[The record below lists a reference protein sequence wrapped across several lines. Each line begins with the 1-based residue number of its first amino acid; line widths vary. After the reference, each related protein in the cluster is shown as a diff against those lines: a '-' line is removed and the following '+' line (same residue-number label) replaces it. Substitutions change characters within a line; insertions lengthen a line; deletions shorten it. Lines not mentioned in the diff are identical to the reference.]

1 MILKRNSSFLTVSF
15 ELFIAKRI
23 YADKAEDGERFSRP
37 AIRIAMLGV
46 TIGVAVML
54 VSLAVVLGFK
64 HEVSEKVIGFGS
76 HIQVISLTQNQ
87 NYEMMPVLTN
97 DTLIRKVKKVRGT
110 EHIQRFATKMGILK
124 TEENFR
130 GLTFKGVGEDYDLSF
145 FRTSLREG
153 TMPKFSSK
161 EASNEILLSKKVAGD
176 LGVKVGDKIFAY
188 FMGEESMRA
197 RRFKLAGIFETNMN
211 DYDKNYAITDIY
223 TIRKLNGWDAEMSSG
238 LEVTVNDFDRVEE
251 LTGKLQFIHQGTDR
265 QGVTY
270 GVFSIKDIAAHT
282 FAWLSVLDM
291 NVVMILVLMI
301 LVSAFTV
308 VSGLLIIMLERI
320 SMIGTLKVLGATN
333 VSVRN
338 IFIQFSIML
347 VGKGLLWGNIFGL
360 LLCWLQQQFHIVSL
374 DASVY
379 YIDSVP
385 IQFNWWLILAINAAT
400 LLISTLVIWGSSH
413 LISIGKPS
421 ETIRYE

>member
-1 MILKRNSSFLTVSF
+1 MNF

-46 TIGVAVML
+46 AIGVAVML
-54 VSLAVVLGFK
+54 ISLAVVLGFK
-64 HEVSEKVIGFGS
+64 HEVSSKVIGFGS
-76 HIQVISLTQNQ
+76 HIQVLSLTQNQ

-97 DTLIRKVKKVRGT
+97 DTLIRKVKKVQGVGR
-110 EHIQRFATKMGILK
+110 IQKFATKIGILK
-124 TEENFR
+124 TEEDFR

-145 FRTSLREG
+145 FQSCLTSG
-153 TMPKFSSK
+153 KMPKFSAK
-161 EASNEILLSKKVAGD
+161 EASNEILLSQKVAGD
-176 LGVKVGDKIFAY
+176 LGVKVDDKIFAY

-197 RRFKLAGIFETNMN
+197 RRFKVAGIFATNMN
-211 DYDKNYAITDIY
+211 DYDKNYVITDIY
-223 TIRKLNGWDAEMSSG
+223 TVRKLNGWDEEMSSG

-251 LTGKLQFIHQGTDR
+251 LTNKLQFIHKDTDR
-265 QGVTY
+265 NGVTY

-320 SMIGTLKVLGATN
+320 NMIGTLKVLGATN
-333 VSVRN
+333 VSVRK
-338 IFIQFSIML
+338 IFIQFSVML
-347 VGKGLLWGNIFGL
+347 VGQGLLWGNVIGL
-360 LLCWLQQQFHIVSL
+360 LLCWIQQKFHLISL
-374 DASVY
+374 DATVY

-385 IQFNWWLILAINAAT
+385 IQFNWWLILAINVAT
-400 LLISTLVIWGSSH
+400 LLISTFVIWGSSH

>member
-1 MILKRNSSFLTVSF
+1 
-15 ELFIAKRI
+15 
-23 YADKAEDGERFSRP
+23 
-37 AIRIAMLGV
+37 MLGV
-46 TIGVAVML
+46 AIGVAVMIL
-54 VSLAVVLGFK
+54 SLAVVLGFK
-64 HEVSEKVIGFGS
+64 HEVSSKVIGFGS
-76 HIQVISLTQNQ
+76 HIQVVSLTQNQ

-97 DTLIRKVKKVRGT
+97 DTLIRKVKKVRGVS
-110 EHIQRFATKMGILK
+110 HIQKFATKIGILK

-145 FRTSLREG
+145 FQSCLTSG
-153 TMPKFSSK
+153 KMPKFSAK
-161 EASNEILLSKKVAGD
+161 EASNEILLSQKVAGD
-176 LGVKVGDKIFAY
+176 LGVKVDEKIFAY

-197 RRFKLAGIFETNMN
+197 RRFKVAGIFATNMN
-211 DYDKNYAITDIY
+211 DYDKNYVITDIY
-223 TIRKLNGWDAEMSSG
+223 TVRKLNGWDEEMSSG
-238 LEVTVNDFDRVEE
+238 LEVAVNDFDRVEE
-251 LTGKLQFIHQGTDR
+251 LTNKLQFIHKDTDR
-265 QGVTY
+265 NGVTY

-320 SMIGTLKVLGATN
+320 NMIGTLKVLGATN
-333 VSVRN
+333 VSVRK
-338 IFIQFSIML
+338 IFIQFSVML
-347 VGKGLLWGNIFGL
+347 VGQGLLWGNVIGL
-360 LLCWLQQQFHIVSL
+360 LLCWIQQKFHLISL
-374 DASVY
+374 DATVY

-385 IQFNWWLILAINAAT
+385 IQFNWWLILAINVAT
-400 LLISTLVIWGSSH
+400 LLISTFVIWGSSH

>member
-1 MILKRNSSFLTVSF
+1 
-15 ELFIAKRI
+15 
-23 YADKAEDGERFSRP
+23 
-37 AIRIAMLGV
+37 MLGV
-46 TIGVAVML
+46 AIGVAVML
-54 VSLAVVLGFK
+54 ISLAVVLGFK
-64 HEVSEKVIGFGS
+64 HEVSSKVIGFGS
-76 HIQVISLTQNQ
+76 HIQVLSLTQNQ

-97 DTLIRKVKKVRGT
+97 DTLIRKVKKVQGVGR
-110 EHIQRFATKMGILK
+110 IQKFATKIGILK

-145 FRTSLREG
+145 FQSCLTSG
-153 TMPKFSSK
+153 KMPKFSAK
-161 EASNEILLSKKVAGD
+161 EASNEILLSQKVAGD
-176 LGVKVGDKIFAY
+176 LGVKVDDKIFAY
-188 FMGEESMRA
+188 YMGEESMRA
-197 RRFKLAGIFETNMN
+197 RRFKVAGIFATNMN
-211 DYDKNYAITDIY
+211 DYDKNYVITDIY
-223 TIRKLNGWDAEMSSG
+223 TVRKLNGWDEEMSSG

-251 LTGKLQFIHQGTDR
+251 LTNKLQFIHKDTDR
-265 QGVTY
+265 NGVTY

-320 SMIGTLKVLGATN
+320 NMIGTLKVLGATN
-333 VSVRN
+333 VSVRK
-338 IFIQFSIML
+338 IFIQFSVML
-347 VGKGLLWGNIFGL
+347 VGQGLLWGNVIGL
-360 LLCWLQQQFHIVSL
+360 LLCWIQQKFHLISL
-374 DASVY
+374 DATVY

-385 IQFNWWLILAINAAT
+385 IQFNWWLILAINVAT
-400 LLISTLVIWGSSH
+400 LLISTFVIWGSSH

>member
-1 MILKRNSSFLTVSF
+1 MSF

-46 TIGVAVML
+46 AIGVAVML
-54 VSLAVVLGFK
+54 ISLAVVLGFK
-64 HEVSEKVIGFGS
+64 HEVSSKVIGFGS
-76 HIQVISLTQNQ
+76 HIQVLSLTQNQ
-87 NYEMMPVLTN
+87 NYEMLPVLTN
-97 DTLIRKVKKVRGT
+97 DTLVRKVKKVHGID
-110 EHIQRFATKMGILK
+110 HIQRFATKLGILK
-124 TEENFR
+124 TDENFR

-145 FRTSLREG
+145 FRSCLVDGEI
-153 TMPKFSSK
+153 PKFSSQK
-161 EASNEILLSKKVAGD
+161 ASNEILLSQKVAAD
-176 LGVKVGDKIFAY
+176 LGVKTGDKIFAY

-197 RRFKLAGIFETNMN
+197 RRFKIAGVFATNMN
-211 DYDKNYAITDIY
+211 DYDKNFVITDIY
-223 TIRKLNGWDAEMSSG
+223 TVRKLNGWDEEMSSG
-238 LEVTVNDFDRVEE
+238 LEVTVKDFDQLEMLVS
-251 LTGKLQFIHQGTDR
+251 KLQFIHLGVDR
-265 QGVTY
+265 NGVTY

-282 FAWLSVLDM
+282 FAWLAVLDM
-291 NVVMILVLMI
+291 NVVMILILMI

-333 VSVRN
+333 VAVRK
-338 IFIQFSIML
+338 IFIHFSIML
-347 VGKGLLWGNIFGL
+347 VGKGLLWGNAVGL
-360 LLCWLQQQFHIVSL
+360 LICWVQQQFRLISL

-385 IQFNWWLILAINAAT
+385 IRFDWLLILGINVAT
-400 LLISTLVIWGSSH
+400 FLISTLVIWGSSH

-421 ETIRYE
+421 ETMRYE

>member
-1 MILKRNSSFLTVSF
+1 MSF

-23 YADKAEDGERFSRP
+23 YVDKVEDGERFSRP

-46 TIGVAVML
+46 AIGVAVMIL
-54 VSLAVVLGFK
+54 SLAVVLGFK
-64 HEVSEKVIGFGS
+64 HEVSSKVIGFGS
-76 HIQVISLTQNQ
+76 HIQVVSLTQNQ

-97 DTLIRKVKKVRGT
+97 DTLIRKVKKVRGVS
-110 EHIQRFATKMGILK
+110 HIQKFATKIGILK

-145 FRTSLREG
+145 FRNSMVDG
-153 TMPKFSSK
+153 KMPKFSSK

-176 LGVKVGDKIFAY
+176 LGVKTGDKIFAY

-197 RRFKLAGIFETNMN
+197 RRFKVAGIFATNMN
-211 DYDKNYAITDIY
+211 DYDKNYVITDLY
-223 TIRKLNGWDAEMSSG
+223 TVRKLNGWDEEMSSG
-238 LEVTVNDFDRVEE
+238 LEVTVNDFDHVEE
-251 LTGKLQFIHQGTDR
+251 LTQKLQFIHQGVDR
-265 QGVTY
+265 NGVTY
-270 GVFSIKDIAAHT
+270 GVFSIKEMAAHT

-320 SMIGTLKVLGATN
+320 NMIGTLKVLGATN
-333 VSVRN
+333 VSVRR
-338 IFIQFSIML
+338 IFINFSIML
-347 VGKGLLWGNIFGL
+347 VGQGLLWGNVFGL
-360 LLCWLQQQFHIVSL
+360 LICWIQQRFHLISL

-385 IQFNWWLILAINAAT
+385 IQFNWWLIFAINVIT

-421 ETIRYE
+421 QTIRYE

>member
-1 MILKRNSSFLTVSF
+1 MKF

-23 YADKAEDGERFSRP
+23 YADKVEDGERFSRP

-46 TIGVAVML
+46 AIGVAVMI

-64 HEVSEKVIGFGS
+64 HEVSSKVIGFGS
-76 HIQVISLTQNQ
+76 HIQVLSLTQNQ
-87 NYEMMPVLTN
+87 NYEVMPVLTN
-97 DTLIRKVKKVRGT
+97 DTLIRKVKSVRGVS
-110 EHIQRFATKMGILK
+110 HIQKFATKIGILK

-145 FRTSLREG
+145 FRNSLVDG
-153 TMPKFSSK
+153 KMPKFSSK
-161 EASNEILLSKKVAGD
+161 EASNEILLSQKVAGD
-176 LGVKVGDKIFAY
+176 LGVKTGDKIFAY

-197 RRFKLAGIFETNMN
+197 RRFKVAGIFATNMN
-211 DYDKNYAITDIY
+211 DYDKNYVITDLY
-223 TIRKLNGWDAEMSSG
+223 TVRKLNGWDAEMSSG
-238 LEVTVNDFDRVEE
+238 LEVTVNDFDHVEE
-251 LTGKLQFIHQGTDR
+251 LTQKLQFIHQGVDR
-265 QGVTY
+265 NGVTY
-270 GVFSIKDIAAHT
+270 GVFSIKEMAAHT

-320 SMIGTLKVLGATN
+320 NMIGTLKVLGATN
-333 VSVRN
+333 VSVRR
-338 IFIQFSIML
+338 IFINFSIML
-347 VGKGLLWGNIFGL
+347 VGQGLLWGNVFGL
-360 LLCWLQQQFHIVSL
+360 LICWLQQRFHLISL

-385 IQFNWWLILAINAAT
+385 IQFNWWLILAINVLT

-421 ETIRYE
+421 QTIRYE

>member
-1 MILKRNSSFLTVSF
+1 MAF

-23 YADKAEDGERFSRP
+23 YADRSEDGERFSRP

-46 TIGVAVML
+46 AIGVAVML

-64 HEVSEKVIGFGS
+64 HEVSSKVIGFGS
-76 HIQVISLTQNQ
+76 HIQVLSLTQNQ

-97 DTLIRKVKKVRGT
+97 DTLIRKVKKVQGIGR
-110 EHIQRFATKMGILK
+110 IQRFATKIGILK

-130 GLTFKGVGEDYDLSF
+130 GLTFKGVGEDYDLTF
-145 FRTSLREG
+145 FQHCLIDG
-153 TMPKFSSK
+153 KMPKFSSK
-161 EASNEILLSKKVAGD
+161 EATNEILLSQKVAGD
-176 LGVKVGDKIFAY
+176 LGVKTGDKIFAY

-197 RRFKLAGIFETNMN
+197 RRFKVAGIFATNMN
-211 DYDKNYAITDIY
+211 DYDKNYVITDIY
-223 TIRKLNGWDAEMSSG
+223 TVRKLNNWDEEMSSG
-238 LEVTVNDFDRVEE
+238 LEVTVDDFDRVDE
-251 LTGKLQFIHQGTDR
+251 LTRKLQFIHQGTDR
-265 QGVTY
+265 NGVTY
-270 GVFSIKDIAAHT
+270 GVYCIKDIAAHT

-320 SMIGTLKVLGATN
+320 NMIGTLKVLGATN
-333 VSVRN
+333 VSVRK

-347 VGKGLLWGNIFGL
+347 VGQGLLWGNVFGL
-360 LLCWLQQQFHIVSL
+360 LLCWIQQRFHLVSL
-374 DASVY
+374 DASIY

-385 IQFNWWLILAINAAT
+385 IRFNWWLILAVNVAT

>member
-1 MILKRNSSFLTVSF
+1 
-15 ELFIAKRI
+15 
-23 YADKAEDGERFSRP
+23 
-37 AIRIAMLGV
+37 MLGV
-46 TIGVAVML
+46 AIGVAVMI

-64 HEVSEKVIGFGS
+64 HEVSSKVIGFGS
-76 HIQVISLTQNQ
+76 HIQVLSLTQNQ

-97 DTLIRKVKKVRGT
+97 DTLIRKVKKVPGVS
-110 EHIQRFATKMGILK
+110 HIQKFATKIGILK

-130 GLTFKGVGEDYDLSF
+130 GLTFKGVGDDYDLSF
-145 FRTSLREG
+145 FRNSMVDG
-153 TMPKFSSK
+153 KMPKFSSK
-161 EASNEILLSKKVAGD
+161 EASNEILLSQKVAGD
-176 LGVKVGDKIFAY
+176 LGVKTGDKIFAY

-197 RRFKLAGIFETNMN
+197 RRFKVAGIFATNMN
-211 DYDKNYAITDIY
+211 DYDKNYVITDLY
-223 TIRKLNGWDAEMSSG
+223 TVRKLNGWDEEMSSG

-251 LTGKLQFIHQGTDR
+251 LTQKLQFIHQGVDR
-265 QGVTY
+265 NGVTY
-270 GVFSIKDIAAHT
+270 GVFSIKEMAAHT

-320 SMIGTLKVLGATN
+320 NMIGTLKVLGATN
-333 VSVRN
+333 VSVRK
-338 IFIQFSIML
+338 IFIHFSIML
-347 VGKGLLWGNIFGL
+347 VGQGLFWGNVFGL
-360 LLCWLQQQFHIVSL
+360 LLCWLQQQFHLISL
-374 DASVY
+374 DATVY

-385 IQFNWWLILAINAAT
+385 IQFNWWLILAINLLT
-400 LLISTLVIWGSSH
+400 LLISSLVIWGSSH

>member
-1 MILKRNSSFLTVSF
+1 MSF

-23 YADKAEDGERFSRP
+23 YADKSEDGERFSRP

-46 TIGVAVML
+46 AIGVAVML
-54 VSLAVVLGFK
+54 ISLAVVLGFK
-64 HEVSEKVIGFGS
+64 HEVSSKVIGFGS
-76 HIQVISLTQNQ
+76 HIQVLSLTQNQ

-97 DTLIRKVKKVRGT
+97 DTLIRKVKKVQGVGR
-110 EHIQRFATKMGILK
+110 IQKFATKIGILK
-124 TEENFR
+124 TEKDFR

-145 FRTSLREG
+145 FQSCLTSG
-153 TMPKFSSK
+153 KMPKFSAK
-161 EASNEILLSKKVAGD
+161 EASNEILLSQKVAGD
-176 LGVKVGDKIFAY
+176 LGVKVDDKIFAY

-197 RRFKLAGIFETNMN
+197 RRFKVAGIFATNMN
-211 DYDKNYAITDIY
+211 DYDKNYVITDIY
-223 TIRKLNGWDAEMSSG
+223 TVRKLNGWDEEMSSG

-251 LTGKLQFIHQGTDR
+251 LTNKLQFIHKDTDR
-265 QGVTY
+265 NGVTY

-320 SMIGTLKVLGATN
+320 NMIGTLKVLGATN
-333 VSVRN
+333 VSVRK
-338 IFIQFSIML
+338 IFIQFSVML
-347 VGKGLLWGNIFGL
+347 VGQGLLWGNVIGL
-360 LLCWLQQQFHIVSL
+360 LLCWIQQKFHLISL
-374 DASVY
+374 DATVY

-385 IQFNWWLILAINAAT
+385 IQFNWWLILAINVAT
-400 LLISTLVIWGSSH
+400 LLISTFVIWGSSH

>member
-1 MILKRNSSFLTVSF
+1 
-15 ELFIAKRI
+15 
-23 YADKAEDGERFSRP
+23 
-37 AIRIAMLGV
+37 MLGV
-46 TIGVAVML
+46 AIGVAVML
-54 VSLAVVLGFK
+54 LSLAVVLGFK
-64 HEVSEKVIGFGS
+64 HEVSSKVIGFGS
-76 HIQVISLTQNQ
+76 HIQVLSLTQNQ

-97 DTLIRKVKKVRGT
+97 DTLIRKVKKVQGVGR
-110 EHIQRFATKMGILK
+110 IQKFATKIGILK
-124 TEENFR
+124 TEEDFR

-145 FRTSLREG
+145 FQSCLTSG
-153 TMPKFSSK
+153 KMPKFSAK
-161 EASNEILLSKKVAGD
+161 EASNEILLSQKVAGD
-176 LGVKVGDKIFAY
+176 LGVKVDDKIFAY

-197 RRFKLAGIFETNMN
+197 RRFKVAGIFATNMN
-211 DYDKNYAITDIY
+211 DYDKNYVITDIY
-223 TIRKLNGWDAEMSSG
+223 TVRKLNGWDEEMSSG

-251 LTGKLQFIHQGTDR
+251 LTNKLQFIHKGTDR
-265 QGVTY
+265 NGVTY

-320 SMIGTLKVLGATN
+320 NMIGTLKVLGATN
-333 VSVRN
+333 VSVRK
-338 IFIQFSIML
+338 IFIQFSVML
-347 VGKGLLWGNIFGL
+347 VGQGLLWGNVIGL
-360 LLCWLQQQFHIVSL
+360 LLCWIQQKFHLISL
-374 DASVY
+374 DSTVY

-385 IQFNWWLILAINAAT
+385 IQFNWWLILAINVAT
-400 LLISTLVIWGSSH
+400 LLISTFVIWGSSH

>member
-1 MILKRNSSFLTVSF
+1 MKF

-23 YADKAEDGERFSRP
+23 YADKSEDGERFSRP

-46 TIGVAVML
+46 AIGVAVML
-54 VSLAVVLGFK
+54 LSLAVVLGFK
-64 HEVSEKVIGFGS
+64 HEVSSKVIGFGS
-76 HIQVISLTQNQ
+76 HIQVLSLTQNQ

-97 DTLIRKVKKVRGT
+97 DTLIRKVKKVQGVGR
-110 EHIQRFATKMGILK
+110 IQKFATKIGILK
-124 TEENFR
+124 TEEDFR

-145 FRTSLREG
+145 FQSCLTSG
-153 TMPKFSSK
+153 KMPKFSAK
-161 EASNEILLSKKVAGD
+161 EASNEILLSQKVAGD
-176 LGVKVGDKIFAY
+176 LGVKVDDKIFAY

-197 RRFKLAGIFETNMN
+197 RRFKVAGIFATNMN
-211 DYDKNYAITDIY
+211 DYDKNYVITDIY
-223 TIRKLNGWDAEMSSG
+223 TVRKLNGWDEEMSSG

-251 LTGKLQFIHQGTDR
+251 LTNKLQFIHKGTDR
-265 QGVTY
+265 NGVTY

-320 SMIGTLKVLGATN
+320 NMIGTLKVLGATN
-333 VSVRN
+333 VSVRK
-338 IFIQFSIML
+338 IFIQFSVML
-347 VGKGLLWGNIFGL
+347 VGQGLLWGNVIGL
-360 LLCWLQQQFHIVSL
+360 LLCWIQQKFHLISL
-374 DASVY
+374 DATVY

-385 IQFNWWLILAINAAT
+385 IQFNWWLILAINVAT
-400 LLISTLVIWGSSH
+400 LLISTFVIWGSSH

>member
-1 MILKRNSSFLTVSF
+1 MNF

-23 YADKAEDGERFSRP
+23 YADKVEDGERFSRP

-46 TIGVAVML
+46 AIGVAVMIL
-54 VSLAVVLGFK
+54 SLAVVLGFK
-64 HEVSEKVIGFGS
+64 HEVSSKVIGFGS
-76 HIQVISLTQNQ
+76 HIQVVSLTQNQ

-97 DTLIRKVKKVRGT
+97 DTLIRKVKKVRGVS
-110 EHIQRFATKMGILK
+110 HIQKFATKIGILK

-145 FRTSLREG
+145 FRNSMVDG
-153 TMPKFSSK
+153 KMPKFSSK

-176 LGVKVGDKIFAY
+176 LGVKTGDKIFAY

-197 RRFKLAGIFETNMN
+197 RRFKVAGIFATNMN
-211 DYDKNYAITDIY
+211 DYDKNYVITDLY
-223 TIRKLNGWDAEMSSG
+223 TVRKLNGWDEEMSSG
-238 LEVTVNDFDRVEE
+238 LEVTVNDFDHVEE
-251 LTGKLQFIHQGTDR
+251 LTQKLQFIHQGVDR
-265 QGVTY
+265 NGVTY
-270 GVFSIKDIAAHT
+270 GVFSIKEMAAHT

-320 SMIGTLKVLGATN
+320 NMIGTLKVLGATN
-333 VSVRN
+333 VSVRR
-338 IFIQFSIML
+338 IFINFSIML
-347 VGKGLLWGNIFGL
+347 VGQGLLWGNVFGL
-360 LLCWLQQQFHIVSL
+360 LICWIQQRFHLISL

-385 IQFNWWLILAINAAT
+385 IQFNWWLILAINVIT

>member
-1 MILKRNSSFLTVSF
+1 MSF

-46 TIGVAVML
+46 AIGVAVML

-64 HEVSEKVIGFGS
+64 HEVSSKVIGFGS
-76 HIQVISLTQNQ
+76 HIQVLSLTQNQ
-87 NYEMMPVLTN
+87 NYEMLPVLTN
-97 DTLIRKVKKVRGT
+97 DTLIRKVKKVQGVG
-110 EHIQRFATKMGILK
+110 HIQMFATKIGILK

-145 FRTSLREG
+145 FQNSLKEG
-153 TMPKFSSK
+153 KMPKFSAK
-161 EASNEILLSKKVAGD
+161 EGSNEILLSEKVAGD

-197 RRFKLAGIFETNMN
+197 RRFKVAGVFATNMN
-211 DYDKNYAITDIY
+211 DYDKNYVITDIY
-223 TIRKLNGWDAEMSSG
+223 TVRKLNSWDEEMSSG
-238 LEVTVNDFDRVEE
+238 LEVTVNDFDKVDE
-251 LTGKLQFIHQGTDR
+251 LTQRLQFIHQGTDR
-265 QGVTY
+265 NGVTY
-270 GVFSIKDIAAHT
+270 GVFSIKDIAGHT

-291 NVVMILVLMI
+291 NVLMILVLMI

-308 VSGLLIIMLERI
+308 VSGLLIIMLERVN
-320 SMIGTLKVLGATN
+320 MIGTLKVLGATN
-333 VSVRN
+333 VSVRK
-338 IFIQFSIML
+338 IFIQFSLML
-347 VGKGLLWGNIFGL
+347 VGQGLLWGNVSGL
-360 LLCWLQQQFHIVSL
+360 LLCWIQQRFHLISL
-374 DASVY
+374 DATVY

-385 IQFNWWLILAINAAT
+385 IQFNWWLILAVNAVT
-400 LLISTLVIWGSSH
+400 FLISALVIWGSSH

-421 ETIRYE
+421 ETLRFE

>member
-1 MILKRNSSFLTVSF
+1 VSF

-46 TIGVAVML
+46 AIGVAVML
-54 VSLAVVLGFK
+54 ISLAVVLGFK
-64 HEVSEKVIGFGS
+64 HEVSSKVIGFGS
-76 HIQVISLTQNQ
+76 HIQVLSLTQNQ

-97 DTLIRKVKKVRGT
+97 DTLIRKVKKVQGVGR
-110 EHIQRFATKMGILK
+110 IQKFATKIGILK
-124 TEENFR
+124 TEEDFR

-145 FRTSLREG
+145 FQSCLTSG
-153 TMPKFSSK
+153 KMPKFSAK
-161 EASNEILLSKKVAGD
+161 EASNEILLSQKVAGD
-176 LGVKVGDKIFAY
+176 LGVKVDDKIFAY

-197 RRFKLAGIFETNMN
+197 RRFKVAGIFATNMN
-211 DYDKNYAITDIY
+211 DYDKNYVITDIY
-223 TIRKLNGWDAEMSSG
+223 TVRKLNGWDEEMSSG

-251 LTGKLQFIHQGTDR
+251 LTNKLQFIHKDTDR
-265 QGVTY
+265 NGVTY
-270 GVFSIKDIAAHT
+270 GVFSIRDIAAHT

-320 SMIGTLKVLGATN
+320 NMIGTLKVLGATN
-333 VSVRN
+333 VSVRK

-347 VGKGLLWGNIFGL
+347 VGQGLLWGNVIGL
-360 LLCWLQQQFHIVSL
+360 LLCWIQQKFHLISL
-374 DASVY
+374 DATVY

-385 IQFNWWLILAINAAT
+385 IQFNWWLILAINVAT
-400 LLISTLVIWGSSH
+400 LLISTFVIWGSSH

>member
-1 MILKRNSSFLTVSF
+1 MSF

-46 TIGVAVML
+46 AIGVAVML
-54 VSLAVVLGFK
+54 ISLAVVLGFK
-64 HEVSEKVIGFGS
+64 HEVSSKVIGFGS
-76 HIQVISLTQNQ
+76 HIQVLSLTQNQ

-97 DTLIRKVKKVRGT
+97 DTLIRKVKKVQGVGR
-110 EHIQRFATKMGILK
+110 IQKFATKIGILK
-124 TEENFR
+124 TEEDFR

-145 FRTSLREG
+145 FQSCLTSG
-153 TMPKFSSK
+153 KMPKFSAK
-161 EASNEILLSKKVAGD
+161 EASNEILLSQKVAGD
-176 LGVKVGDKIFAY
+176 LGVKVDDKIFAY

-197 RRFKLAGIFETNMN
+197 RRFKVAGIFATNMN
-211 DYDKNYAITDIY
+211 DYDKNYVITDIY
-223 TIRKLNGWDAEMSSG
+223 TVRKLNGWDEEMSSG

-251 LTGKLQFIHQGTDR
+251 LTNKLQFIHKDTDR
-265 QGVTY
+265 NGVTY

-320 SMIGTLKVLGATN
+320 NMIGTLKVLGATN
-333 VSVRN
+333 VSVRK

-347 VGKGLLWGNIFGL
+347 VGQGLLWGNVIGL
-360 LLCWLQQQFHIVSL
+360 LLCWIQQKFHLISL
-374 DASVY
+374 DATVY

-385 IQFNWWLILAINAAT
+385 IQFNWWLILAINVAT
-400 LLISTLVIWGSSH
+400 LLISTFVIWGSSH

>member
-1 MILKRNSSFLTVSF
+1 
-15 ELFIAKRI
+15 
-23 YADKAEDGERFSRP
+23 
-37 AIRIAMLGV
+37 MLGV
-46 TIGVAVML
+46 AIGVAVML
-54 VSLAVVLGFK
+54 ISLAVVLGFK
-64 HEVSEKVIGFGS
+64 HEVSSKVIGFGS
-76 HIQVISLTQNQ
+76 HIQVLSLTQNQ

-97 DTLIRKVKKVRGT
+97 DTLIRKVKKVQGVGR
-110 EHIQRFATKMGILK
+110 IQKFATKIGILK
-124 TEENFR
+124 TEEDFR

-145 FRTSLREG
+145 FQSCLTSG
-153 TMPKFSSK
+153 KMPKFSAK
-161 EASNEILLSKKVAGD
+161 EASNEILLSQKVAGD
-176 LGVKVGDKIFAY
+176 LGVRVDDKIFAY

-197 RRFKLAGIFETNMN
+197 RRFKVAGIFATNMN
-211 DYDKNYAITDIY
+211 DYDKNYVITDIY
-223 TIRKLNGWDAEMSSG
+223 TVRKLNGWDEEMSSG

-251 LTGKLQFIHQGTDR
+251 LTNKLQFIHKDTDR
-265 QGVTY
+265 NGVTY

-320 SMIGTLKVLGATN
+320 NMIGTLKVLGATN
-333 VSVRN
+333 VSVRK
-338 IFIQFSIML
+338 IFIQFSVML
-347 VGKGLLWGNIFGL
+347 VGQGLLWGNVIGL
-360 LLCWLQQQFHIVSL
+360 LLCWIQQKFHLISL
-374 DASVY
+374 DATVY

-385 IQFNWWLILAINAAT
+385 IQFNWWLILAINVAT
-400 LLISTLVIWGSSH
+400 LLISTFVIWGSSH

>member
-1 MILKRNSSFLTVSF
+1 
-15 ELFIAKRI
+15 
-23 YADKAEDGERFSRP
+23 
-37 AIRIAMLGV
+37 MLGV
-46 TIGVAVML
+46 AIGVAVML
-54 VSLAVVLGFK
+54 ISLAVVLGFK
-64 HEVSEKVIGFGS
+64 HEVSSKVIGFGS
-76 HIQVISLTQNQ
+76 HIQVLSLTQNQ

-97 DTLIRKVKKVRGT
+97 DTLIRKVKKVQGVGR
-110 EHIQRFATKMGILK
+110 IQKFATKIGILK
-124 TEENFR
+124 TEEDFR

-145 FRTSLREG
+145 FQSCLTSG
-153 TMPKFSSK
+153 KMPTFSAK
-161 EASNEILLSKKVAGD
+161 EASNEILLSQKVAGD
-176 LGVKVGDKIFAY
+176 LGVKVDDKIFAY

-197 RRFKLAGIFETNMN
+197 RRFKVAGIFATNMN
-211 DYDKNYAITDIY
+211 DYDKNYVITDIY
-223 TIRKLNGWDAEMSSG
+223 TVRKLNGWDEEMSSG

-251 LTGKLQFIHQGTDR
+251 LTNKLQFIHKDTDR
-265 QGVTY
+265 NGVTY

-320 SMIGTLKVLGATN
+320 NMIGTLKVLGATN
-333 VSVRN
+333 VSVRK
-338 IFIQFSIML
+338 IFIQFSVML
-347 VGKGLLWGNIFGL
+347 VGQGLLWGNVIGL
-360 LLCWLQQQFHIVSL
+360 LLCWIQQKFHLISL
-374 DASVY
+374 DATVY

-385 IQFNWWLILAINAAT
+385 IQFNWWLILAINVAT
-400 LLISTLVIWGSSH
+400 LLISTFVIWGSSH

>member
-1 MILKRNSSFLTVSF
+1 MNF

-23 YADKAEDGERFSRP
+23 YADKSEDGERFSRP

-46 TIGVAVML
+46 AIGVAVMIL
-54 VSLAVVLGFK
+54 SLAVVLGFK
-64 HEVSEKVIGFGS
+64 HEVSSKVVGFGS
-76 HIQVISLTQNQ
+76 HIQVVSLTQNQ

-97 DTLIRKVKKVRGT
+97 DTLIRKVKKVRGVS
-110 EHIQRFATKMGILK
+110 HIQKFATKIGILK
-124 TEENFR
+124 TEEDFR
-130 GLTFKGVGEDYDLSF
+130 GLTFKGVGEDYDFSF
-145 FRTSLREG
+145 FRSSMVDG
-153 TMPKFSSK
+153 QVPKFSSK

-176 LGVKVGDKIFAY
+176 LGVKTGNKIFAY

-197 RRFKLAGIFETNMN
+197 RRFKVAGIFATNMN
-211 DYDKNYAITDIY
+211 DYDKNYVITDIY
-223 TIRKLNGWDAEMSSG
+223 TVRKLNGWDEEMSSG
-238 LEVTVNDFDRVEE
+238 LEVTVNDFDHVEE
-251 LTGKLQFIHQGTDR
+251 LTRKLQFIHQGVDR
-265 QGVTY
+265 NGVTY
-270 GVFSIKDIAAHT
+270 GVFSIKEMAAHT

-320 SMIGTLKVLGATN
+320 NMIGTLKVLGATN
-333 VSVRN
+333 VSVRK
-338 IFIQFSIML
+338 IFINFSIML
-347 VGKGLLWGNIFGL
+347 VGQGLLWGNVFGL
-360 LLCWLQQQFHIVSL
+360 LLCWIQQQFHFISL
-374 DASVY
+374 DATVY

-385 IQFNWWLILAINAAT
+385 IQFNWWLILAINLIT
-400 LLISTLVIWGSSH
+400 LLISSLVIWGSSH

>member
-1 MILKRNSSFLTVSF
+1 MSF

-37 AIRIAMLGV
+37 AIRIARLGV
-46 TIGVAVML
+46 AIGVAVML
-54 VSLAVVLGFK
+54 ISLAVVLGFK
-64 HEVSEKVIGFGS
+64 HEVSSKVIGFGS
-76 HIQVISLTQNQ
+76 HIQVLSLTQNQ

-97 DTLIRKVKKVRGT
+97 DTLIRKVKKVQGVGR
-110 EHIQRFATKMGILK
+110 IQKFATKIGILK
-124 TEENFR
+124 TEEDFR

-145 FRTSLREG
+145 FQSCLTSG
-153 TMPKFSSK
+153 KMPKFSAK
-161 EASNEILLSKKVAGD
+161 EASNEILLSQKVAGD
-176 LGVKVGDKIFAY
+176 LGVKVDDKIFAY

-197 RRFKLAGIFETNMN
+197 RRFKVAGIFATNMN
-211 DYDKNYAITDIY
+211 DYDKNYVITDIY
-223 TIRKLNGWDAEMSSG
+223 TVRKLNGWDEEMSSG

-251 LTGKLQFIHQGTDR
+251 LTNKLQFIHKDTDR
-265 QGVTY
+265 NGVTY

-320 SMIGTLKVLGATN
+320 NMIGTLKVLGATN
-333 VSVRN
+333 VSVRK
-338 IFIQFSIML
+338 IFIQFSVML
-347 VGKGLLWGNIFGL
+347 VGQGLLWGNVIGL
-360 LLCWLQQQFHIVSL
+360 LLCWIQQKFHLISL
-374 DASVY
+374 DATVY

-385 IQFNWWLILAINAAT
+385 IQFNWWLILAINVAT
-400 LLISTLVIWGSSH
+400 LLISTFVIWGSSH

>member
-1 MILKRNSSFLTVSF
+1 
-15 ELFIAKRI
+15 
-23 YADKAEDGERFSRP
+23 
-37 AIRIAMLGV
+37 MLGV
-46 TIGVAVML
+46 AIGVAVML
-54 VSLAVVLGFK
+54 ISLAVVLGFK
-64 HEVSEKVIGFGS
+64 HEVCSKVIGFGS
-76 HIQVISLTQNQ
+76 HIQVLSLTQNQ

-97 DTLIRKVKKVRGT
+97 DTLIRKVKKVQGVGR
-110 EHIQRFATKMGILK
+110 IQKFATKIGILK
-124 TEENFR
+124 TEEDFR

-145 FRTSLREG
+145 FQSCLTSG
-153 TMPKFSSK
+153 KMPKFSAK
-161 EASNEILLSKKVAGD
+161 EASNEILLSQKVAGD
-176 LGVKVGDKIFAY
+176 LGVKVDDKIFAY

-197 RRFKLAGIFETNMN
+197 RRFKVAGIFATNMN
-211 DYDKNYAITDIY
+211 DYDKNYVITDIY
-223 TIRKLNGWDAEMSSG
+223 TVRKLNGWDEEMSSG

-251 LTGKLQFIHQGTDR
+251 LTNKLQFIHKDTDR
-265 QGVTY
+265 NGVTY

-320 SMIGTLKVLGATN
+320 NMIGTLKVLGATN
-333 VSVRN
+333 VSVRK
-338 IFIQFSIML
+338 IFIQFSVML
-347 VGKGLLWGNIFGL
+347 VGQGLLWGNVIGL
-360 LLCWLQQQFHIVSL
+360 LLCWIQQKFHLISL
-374 DASVY
+374 DATVY

-385 IQFNWWLILAINAAT
+385 IQFNWWLILAINVAT
-400 LLISTLVIWGSSH
+400 LLISTFVIWGSSH

>member
-1 MILKRNSSFLTVSF
+1 
-15 ELFIAKRI
+15 
-23 YADKAEDGERFSRP
+23 
-37 AIRIAMLGV
+37 MLGIA
-46 TIGVAVML
+46 IGLAVMI

-64 HEVSEKVIGFGS
+64 HEVSSKVIGFGS
-76 HIQVISLTQNQ
+76 HIQVLSLTQNQ
-87 NYEMMPVLTN
+87 DYEMLPVLTN
-97 DTLIRKVKKVRGT
+97 DTLIRKVRKVQGVD
-110 EHIQRFATKMGILK
+110 HIQRFATKLGILK

-145 FRTSLREG
+145 FRNSLVDG
-153 TMPKFSSK
+153 QMPTFSSQ
-161 EASNEILLSKKVAGD
+161 EATNEILLSQKVASD
-176 LGVKVGDKIFAY
+176 LGVKTGDKIFAY

-197 RRFKLAGIFETNMN
+197 RRFKIAGIFATNMN
-211 DYDKNYAITDIY
+211 DYDKNYVITDIY
-223 TIRKLNGWDAEMSSG
+223 TVRKLNGWDEEMSSG
-238 LEVTVNDFDRVEE
+238 LEVTVKDFDQVDA
-251 LTGKLQFIHQGTDR
+251 LTQQLQFIHQGTDR
-265 QGVTY
+265 NGVTY

-282 FAWLSVLDM
+282 FAWLAVLDM

-301 LVSAFTV
+301 LVSVFTV

-320 SMIGTLKVLGATN
+320 NMIGTLKVLGATN
-333 VSVRN
+333 VSVRR
-338 IFIQFSIML
+338 IFIHFSVML
-347 VGKGLLWGNIFGL
+347 VGKGLLWGNLVGL
-360 LLCWLQQQFHIVSL
+360 LLCFLQQQFRLISL

-385 IQFNWWLILAINAAT
+385 IQFNWLFILALNLLT

>member
-1 MILKRNSSFLTVSF
+1 
-15 ELFIAKRI
+15 
-23 YADKAEDGERFSRP
+23 
-37 AIRIAMLGV
+37 MLGV
-46 TIGVAVML
+46 AIGVAVML
-54 VSLAVVLGFK
+54 ISLAVVLGFK
-64 HEVSEKVIGFGS
+64 HEVSSKVIGFGS
-76 HIQVISLTQNQ
+76 HIQVLSLTQNQ

-97 DTLIRKVKKVRGT
+97 DTLIRKVKKVQGVGR
-110 EHIQRFATKMGILK
+110 IQKFATKIGILK

-145 FRTSLREG
+145 FRNSMVDG
-153 TMPKFSSK
+153 KMPKFSSK
-161 EASNEILLSKKVAGD
+161 EASNEILLSQKVAGD

-188 FMGEESMRA
+188 FLGEESMRA
-197 RRFKLAGIFETNMN
+197 RRLKVAGIFATNMN
-211 DYDKNYAITDIY
+211 DYDKNYVITDIY
-223 TIRKLNGWDAEMSSG
+223 TVRKLNGWDEEMSSG

-251 LTGKLQFIHQGTDR
+251 LTDKLQFIHKGTDR
-265 QGVTY
+265 NGVTY

-320 SMIGTLKVLGATN
+320 NMIGTLKVLGATN
-333 VSVRN
+333 ASVRK
-338 IFIQFSIML
+338 IFIQFSVML
-347 VGKGLLWGNIFGL
+347 VGQGLLWGNVLGL
-360 LLCWLQQQFHIVSL
+360 LFCWLQQKFHLISL
-374 DASVY
+374 DATVY

-385 IQFNWWLILAINAAT
+385 IQFNWWLILAINVAT
-400 LLISTLVIWGSSH
+400 LLISTLVIWGSSR